1 MLISRRKMVACLN
14 SKRIGTLGASM
25 LASGLILQAAC
36 SEMNRH
42 AYKDLLNSDGS
53 STMIVSTSLIALGM
67 VLAICGCAAEIIL
80 NRGGTCTS
88 RYLRANQDEKAPS
101 IIGTYES
108 NTLFKRD
115 SSWSLVHAPIDV
127 GYILSD
133 NGYTLCIK
141 AKNREWI
148 TVQNYQSDHKPSKK
162 IFANTDFMESLVKYC
177 YTLPTSTIEGPSL
190 V

>member
-1 MLISRRKMVACLN
+1 
-14 SKRIGTLGASM
+14 M

-88 RYLRANQDEKAPS
+88 RYSRANQDEKAPS
-101 IIGTYES
+101 IIGRYEG
-108 NTLFKRD
+108 NTLFQKD

-133 NGYTLCIK
+133 NGYKLCIK
-141 AKNREWI
+141 AINCEWI
-148 TVQNYQSDHKPSKK
+148 TLHEQDYHHKPSMG
-162 IFANTDFMESLVKYC
+162 ILNNTDFMESLVKRC
-177 YTLPTSTIEGPSL
+177 YTPPTPPIDTIKGSSL